1 MEAASSSRPLLADR
15 APWLPWALL
24 AVGVGA
30 ASVSAILV
38 RYADGADPLAMSFW
52 RCVAGAGALLPFA
65 GGRIRAGGRAALTA
79 PAVAGVFLALHFGT
93 WMTSVNLTTVAASVL
108 LVSTTP
114 VFVALAALLLYKE
127 RLPALAWTGILL
139 ATGGAAAVGGGA
151 LSGSSLDGNLLA
163 VAGAA
168 TAGGYVMAC
177 QGARRTQGIL
187 EYAVVTYAVSGL
199 LLGLV
204 CLAGDVPLTGFPGG
218 TWLAIAGMV
227 VGPQLLGHTVI
238 NLTLSD
244 IDATTVSVTIMAEPI
259 IATALAFA
267 LFDEVPSWL
276 LYPGG
281 VLILAGIYMVS
292 TARRTPAVI
301 VE

>member
-1 MEAASSSRPLLADR
+1 MEATPARPLLGER
-15 APWLPWALL
+15 AAWLPWVLL
-24 AVGVGA
+24 GVGVVA

-38 RYADGADPLAMSFW
+38 RYADGADPLALSFW
-52 RCVAGAGALLPFA
+52 RCTAGAAALLPFA
-65 GGRIRAGGRAALTA
+65 ARRIRAGGVDALRA
-79 PAVAGVFLALHFGT
+79 PVVAGIFLALHFGT

-114 VFVALAALLLYKE
+114 VFVALAALLIYKE
-127 RLPALAWTGILL
+127 RLPAIAWFGIVL
-139 ATGGAAAVGGGA
+139 ATAGAALVGGGS

-168 TAGGYVMAC
+168 TAGGYVLAG
-177 QGARRTQGIL
+177 QVARRTQGIL
-187 EYAVVTYAVSGL
+187 EYAVVTYAVAGL
-199 LLGLV
+199 LVGIV
-204 CLAGDVPLTGFPGG
+204 CVAAGVELTGYPGA
-218 TWLAIAGMV
+218 TWLALAGLV

-244 IDATTVSVTIMAEPI
+244 IDATTVSVFIMAEPV
-259 IATALAFA
+259 IATALAFV

-281 VLILAGIYMVS
+281 LAILAGIFIVS
-292 TARRTPAVI
+292 TARRAPAVI

>member
-1 MEAASSSRPLLADR
+1 MEASGTRPLLGER

-38 RYADGADPLAMSFW
+38 RYADGAGPLALSFW
-52 RCVAGAGALLPFA
+52 RCVAGAAALLPFA
-65 GGRIRAGGRAALTA
+65 AGRIRRGGRDQLAA
-79 PAVAGVFLALHFGT
+79 PVVAGVFLALHFGT

-114 VFVALAALLLYKE
+114 VFVALAALFLYRE
-127 RLPALAWTGILL
+127 RLPALAWAGILL
-139 ATGGAAAVGGGA
+139 ATGGAAAVGGGS
-151 LSGSSLDGNLLA
+151 LSGSSVEGNLLA

-168 TAGGYVMAC
+168 TAGGYVMAG
-177 QGARRTQGIL
+177 QVARRTQGIL
-187 EYAVVTYAVSGL
+187 EYAVVTYAV
-199 LLGLV
+199 
-204 CLAGDVPLTGFPGG
+204 AGALMAVACVAGGVALTGYPAQ
-218 TWLAIAGMV
+218 TWLAIAGLV
-227 VGPQLLGHTVI
+227 AGPQLLGHTVI

-244 IDATTVSVTIMAEPI
+244 IDATTVSVTIMAEPV
-259 IATALAFA
+259 IATALAFV

-281 VLILAGIYMVS
+281 VAILAGIYMVS
-292 TARRTPAVI
+292 TARREPAVI

>member
-1 MEAASSSRPLLADR
+1 MDAAPARPLLGER

-30 ASVSAILV
+30 ASVSAILI
-38 RYADGADPLAMSFW
+38 RYADGADPLAMAFW
-52 RCVAGAGALLPFA
+52 RCVAGAAALLPFA
-65 GGRIRAGGRAALTA
+65 TRAIRTGGRSALGA
-79 PAVAGVFLALHFGT
+79 PVVAGIFLMLHFAT

-114 VFVALAALLLYKE
+114 VFVAVAALVLYRE
-127 RLPALAWTGILL
+127 RLPALAWVGIILST
-139 ATGGAAAVGGGA
+139 AGAAAVGGGS
-151 LSGSSLDGNLLA
+151 LGGSSLDGNLLA

-168 TAGGYVMAC
+168 TAGGYVMA
-177 QGARRTQGIL
+177 GEAARRTQGIL
-187 EYAVVTYAVSGL
+187 EYAVVTYAVAGL
-199 LLGLV
+199 LLGIV
-204 CLAGDVPLTGFPGG
+204 CVAGGVELAGFPRG

-244 IDATTVSVTIMAEPI
+244 IDATTVSVTIMAEPV
-259 IATALAFA
+259 IATALAFF

-281 VLILAGIYMVS
+281 AAILLGIYTVS
-292 TARRTPAVI
+292 AARRKPAVI

>member
-1 MEAASSSRPLLADR
+1 MEAAPARPLLGDR
-15 APWLPWALL
+15 ARWLPWALL

-30 ASVSAILV
+30 ASVSAILI
-38 RYADGADPLAMSFW
+38 RYADGADPFALAFW
-52 RCVAGAGALLPFA
+52 RCVAGAAALLPFA
-65 GGRIRAGGRAALTA
+65 ARRIRAAGREALRA
-79 PAVAGVFLALHFGT
+79 PAVAGIFLALHFGT

-114 VFVALAALLLYKE
+114 VFVALAALFLYKE
-127 RLPALAWTGILL
+127 RLPAVAWSGIVL
-139 ATGGAAAVGGGA
+139 ATAGAGLVGGGS
-151 LSGSSLDGNLLA
+151 LSGSSFDGNLLA

-168 TAGGYVMAC
+168 TAGGYVLAG
-177 QGARRTQGIL
+177 QVARRTQGIL
-187 EYAVVTYAVSGL
+187 EYAVVTYAVAGV
-199 LLGLV
+199 LV
-204 CLAGDVPLTGFPGG
+204 AVACVATDVELTGYPGR

-227 VGPQLLGHTVI
+227 IGPQLLGHTII

-244 IDATTVSVTIMAEPI
+244 IDATTVSVFIMAEPV
-259 IATALAFA
+259 IATALAFV

-281 VLILAGIYMVS
+281 AAILAGIFMVS
-292 TARRTPAVI
+292 AARRAPAVI